1 MTLMTVVRITTD
13 ESAYYISFALFTL
26 WPTLVVMLFCSGVPA
41 KFDCNILNDILEIT
55 TWIDFFEINEAIQAK
70 NFTSGKTATE

>member
-1 MTLMTVVRITTD
+1 MTLMTAVRITTD
-13 ESAYYISFALFTL
+13 KSAYYISFALFTL

-55 TWIDFFEINEAIQAK
+55 TWIDFIRDK
-70 NFTSGKTATE
+70 WSDSSK